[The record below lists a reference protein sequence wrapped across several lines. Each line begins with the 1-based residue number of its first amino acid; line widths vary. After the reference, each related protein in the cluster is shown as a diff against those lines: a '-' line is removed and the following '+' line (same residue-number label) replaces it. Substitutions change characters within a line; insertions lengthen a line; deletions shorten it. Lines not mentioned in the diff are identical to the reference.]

1 MKNKKKEAHAQAKA
15 HANAHAQAQAKAHT
29 QAKRHM
35 QLHEVDSISL
45 SKKWNSEKQKC
56 EFQKN
61 KCSMLPVVNS
71 QSRVF
76 QNDSKYSKS
85 GLQGTSDSKKLILT
99 SQKRNLSHVQSTCSS
114 KTPRTLTTIFE
125 VGGRGEAYKY
135 IYIYIYI
142 YPPPCRLAPVECLW
156 GRILESLST
165 GIT

>member
-1 MKNKKKEAHAQAKA
+1 MQFLYWTKKKKKKNKKIEPTKKNNKTKEAHAQAKA
-15 HANAHAQAQAKAHT
+15 HAHAHAHAQTKAHA

-56 EFQKN
+56 KFPKN

-85 GLQGTSDSKKLILT
+85 ELQGTSDSKQLTLT

-114 KTPRTLTTIFE
+114 KTPRTQLPSL
-125 VGGRGEAYKY
+125 RSAAEAN
-135 IYIYIYI
+135 
-142 YPPPCRLAPVECLW
+142 PTRFAAPL
-156 GRILESLST
+156 
-165 GIT
+165 